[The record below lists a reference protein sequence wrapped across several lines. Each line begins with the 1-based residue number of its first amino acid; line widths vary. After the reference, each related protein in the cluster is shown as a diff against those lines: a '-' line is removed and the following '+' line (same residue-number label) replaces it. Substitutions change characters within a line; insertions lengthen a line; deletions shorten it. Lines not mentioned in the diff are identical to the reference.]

1 MIPGFWV
8 WMDRR
13 ERAGKPALIPN
24 SLWKNT
30 AFSAMCVIVLFS
42 WAVLN
47 GVETILSLFFQKVQ
61 ELSGFQSALRFLPNV
76 IIGVLLN
83 LGTGLL
89 VHRVHAN
96 HLVLVSSLL
105 SAGSP
110 LLMAIIDPQW
120 SWWYCAFWAVLLS
133 PLSADVIFT
142 IANLI
147 VADAFTPQT
156 RGLAGAV
163 FNTIAEFGTS
173 LGLTIF
179 MIISAGVT
187 RDSSI
192 ADKQSPEAL
201 MVGYRTSS
209 GRALGLCW
217 GLVVLGC
224 GVAECWSD

>member
-1 MIPGFWV
+1 MVSLERLSFPPYSHKYKSPHETKFLTTAPGYIH
-8 WMDRR
+8 
-13 ERAGKPALIPN
+13 K
-24 SLWKNT
+24 
-30 AFSAMCVIVLFS
+30 
-42 WAVLN
+42 
-47 GVETILSLFFQKVQ
+47 
-61 ELSGFQSALRFLPNV
+61 
-76 IIGVLLN
+76 
-83 LGTGLL
+83 
-89 VHRVHAN
+89 
-96 HLVLVSSLL
+96 
-105 SAGSP
+105 
-110 LLMAIIDPQW
+110 
-120 SWWYCAFWAVLLS
+120 
-133 PLSADVIFT
+133 VIFT